1 MLFKIERNKSVFETN
16 KELSNIAE
24 FADLSDKQMRYVM
37 FYADFKSPYRAHN
50 DTERKRLSAIEAGY
64 SIQNG
69 HQKTLDQKA
78 REIMDGRNEKV
89 NKAIL
94 KYRSLAPNEDREQL
108 MLYTTQIQSIRKL
121 VEKGSEDAAE
131 LKKINDLLTSL
142 PDLKKSQR
150 ELAKS
155 IGMEDEL
162 AKIEEEAIKNRSR
175 NMIDIVATEEL
186 SQDEDS

>member
-1 MLFKIERNKSVFETN
+1 MLFKIERSKEVFTSN
-16 KELSNIAE
+16 PELLNIPE
-24 FADLSDKQMRYVM
+24 FACLTDKQMRYVM
-37 FYADFKSPYRAHN
+37 FYTDYKSPYRSHN

-89 NKAIL
+89 NEAIL
-94 KYRSLAPNEDREQL
+94 KYKSLAPNEDREQL
-108 MLYTTQIQSIRKL
+108 KLYTVQIESIRKL

-131 LKKINDLLTSL
+131 LKKLNDLLMTL
-142 PDLKKSQR
+142 PGLKKSQR

-155 IGMEDEL
+155 VGMEDEL
-162 AKIEEEAIKNRSR
+162 ARIEEEVIKNKDRK
-175 NMIDIVATEEL
+175 MIDIVAGEQL
-186 SQDEDS
+186 SNDEQV